1 MKQRNGFVSN
11 SSSSSFIIGLGIVP
25 AANVSKFKQYLEANK
40 INEIGYKTV
49 GELVD
54 DPRSAGYDIDVE
66 IEYDELGNGVLSSVE
81 IESFNYDSIKL
92 RSDVLSNLSSQDLI
106 AYMYDSYGDDCDFYT
121 YNEDGEIEDWD
132 CDYDIGWDFFP
143 EAMQTAGE
151 VFDQA
156 FMQNGQSSY
165 GAGRNG

>member
-11 SSSSSFIIGLGIVP
+11 SSSSSFIIGLGVVP
-25 AANVSKFKQYLEANK
+25 AANISKFKQYLDSNK
-40 INEIGYKTV
+40 ITTIEYKTV
-49 GELVD
+49 GELVEN
-54 DPRSAGYDIDVE
+54 PRCAGYELDVQLA
-66 IEYDELGNGVLSSVE
+66 YDELGNGSLSRVE
-81 IESFNYDSIKL
+81 VESFQYDSIEL
-92 RSDVLSNLSSQDLI
+92 QSNVLANLSSQDLI
-106 AYMYDSYGDDCDFYT
+106 AFMYDTYGDDCDFYS

-156 FMQNGQSSY
+156 FMQNGRSSY